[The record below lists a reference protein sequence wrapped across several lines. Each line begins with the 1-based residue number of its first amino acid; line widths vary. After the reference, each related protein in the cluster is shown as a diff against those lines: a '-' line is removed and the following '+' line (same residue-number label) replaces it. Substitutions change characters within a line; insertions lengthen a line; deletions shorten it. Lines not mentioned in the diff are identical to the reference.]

1 MWKSWGMPVG
11 AEGSGPRY
19 RASGVSSRGLGAVR
33 RAALTVVLFSI
44 PPLAGVL
51 ADAIASEQSIGIGQV
66 MLVVTMATFAFCL
79 LHAVI
84 LLRIDDTGRG
94 RLWEVLP
101 YLVPVV
107 ALAVLAVP
115 AGPGWEVS
123 LATAVGGAAGLIGF
137 DVVWATV
144 TIRRSSRRLAASRS

>member
-1 MWKSWGMPVG
+1 MWKSWCMPVG
-11 AEGSGPRY
+11 AEGSGPRD
-19 RASGVSSRGLGAVR
+19 RASGVSSRGLSAAR
-33 RAALTVVLFSI
+33 RAALAVALFSI

-66 MLVVTMATFAFCL
+66 MLVVTMATIAFCL

-84 LLRIDDTGRG
+84 LLRIADTGRA
-94 RLWEVLP
+94 RLWELLP
-101 YLVPVV
+101 YLMPLA
-107 ALAVLAVP
+107 ALAVLTVP
-115 AGPGWEVS
+115 AGLGWEVS

-144 TIRRSSRRLAASRS
+144 TIRRSSRRATASQS